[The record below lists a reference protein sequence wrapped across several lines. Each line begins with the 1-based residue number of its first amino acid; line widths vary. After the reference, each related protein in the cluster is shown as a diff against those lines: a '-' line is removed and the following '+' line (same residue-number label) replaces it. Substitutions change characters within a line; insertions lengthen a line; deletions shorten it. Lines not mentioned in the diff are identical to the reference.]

1 MALQIVV
8 EVVHFSVLHPFHRAF
23 ICSPFEHLRQIER
36 GTEGKT
42 KRQIYIE
49 PRLTLELAEPGLIL
63 HTVCRW
69 GQRPNGAASKA
80 AH

>member
-8 EVVHFSVLHPFHRAF
+8 EVVHFSVLHPFHHAF